1 MRRLRVKPVASAAT
15 TLPAITKLSPIAY
28 VDRKPIQRDPSD
40 LSMYETPVRKKAHKR
55 KGKKKSKKSNVQTG
69 KVSFLDN
76 GRRGRSHNDSTSFN
90 RTQLISQSPGHKSD
104 LRKNNTFLPKTLYF
118 HAIQESSQRRGV
130 GDDKSERGYARA
142 AKRIQCAIRGK
153 LGRLYFKRLKRRRL
167 FQIAASSGVFLAC
180 EGTVQGGSGWYQ
192 QTEESA
198 PVLYEVDE
206 FGQWKLIM

>member
-15 TLPAITKLSPIAY
+15 TLPAITKLPPIAY
-28 VDRKPIQRDPSD
+28 IDRKPLQRDPSD

-55 KGKKKSKKSNVQTG
+55 KGKKKSEKNNAQTG
-69 KVSFLDN
+69 KVSSVDN
-76 GRRGRSHNDSTSFN
+76 GRRGQFHNGSTSSN
-90 RTQLISQSPGHKSD
+90 RTQSISQSPGRKSGIQKNINFS
-104 LRKNNTFLPKTLYF
+104 RKIFDF

-130 GDDKSERGYARA
+130 GNDKSERRYARA
-142 AKRIQCAIRGK
+142 AKSIQCVIRGK

-180 EGTVQGGSGWYQ
+180 EGTVQGESGWYQ